1 MAKNSTNAQA
11 SRYFGI
17 DESNI
22 RKWRKDEL
30 STDGFKFSRAKYAE
44 LEEKL
49 YQWWLESS
57 NVTGKMLQAKAAE
70 LALEYPEASDF
81 RVSQGWLQRFK
92 MRYNI

>member
-1 MAKNSTNAQA
+1 MAKSTTNAQA

-30 STDGFKFSRAKYAE
+30 KTDGFKSSRAKYAE
-44 LEEKL
+44 LEERL
-49 YQWWLESS
+49 YEWYLESPH
-57 NVTGKMLQAKAAE
+57 VTGKMLQEKAAQ
-70 LALEYPEASDF
+70 LALEFPEASDF